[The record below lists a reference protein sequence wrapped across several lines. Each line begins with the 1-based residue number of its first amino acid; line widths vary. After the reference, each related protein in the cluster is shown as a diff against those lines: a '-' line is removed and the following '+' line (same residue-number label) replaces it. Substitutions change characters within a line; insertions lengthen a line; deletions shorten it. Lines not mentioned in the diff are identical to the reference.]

1 MSLQSKARR
10 LCLYATETETVFW
23 HHLRNRRLAGFKFK
37 RQVPIGPYIVD
48 FLCQQKKLIIEFD
61 GGQHQ
66 LEPNRQYD
74 QRRTRYLQT
83 SGYRV
88 LRFWN
93 HQALTHQAETLEII
107 RMALVEA

>member
-10 LCLYATETETVFW
+10 LRSHATETETVFW

-48 FLCQQKKLIIEFD
+48 FLCQQKKFIIEFD

-66 LEPNRQYD
+66 FEPNRQYD

-83 SGYRV
+83 SGYQV